1 MRRLYIRI
9 YVAMLACLVVFALC
23 VGLIWRT
30 MIDANGIW
38 PAAAEMAGRFAQ
50 NLLPPPSAPPHEQQ
64 AALERIGAGMPID
77 ISLFGPDHAPVAGI
91 GAPLPPPPPD
101 AHGGMHPPMHAGG
114 PGWTA
119 HLPDGRWLVVRHA
132 GLDHPPRAGL
142 GLTVIAALVL
152 LFLAVAIAVHPV
164 ARRLTRRLERLQQG
178 VETLGS
184 GDLSARVHIRGR
196 DEVAQLAAS
205 FNRAAARIEEL
216 VGAHK
221 MLLANASHELRT
233 PLTRIRMGVE
243 LMKDDPSPQRHAD
256 LERDIAEI
264 DALIEGI
271 LLSSRLDA
279 LGAAGTKEDS
289 DLLAIAAEECARYD
303 GCSVGGESVIVQAD
317 PGLLRHLLRNLVEN
331 ALRHG
336 RPPVDVTVGRENG
349 IAVLR
354 VSDHGDGIADS
365 ERETVFEPF
374 RRARGAAKGG
384 TGLGL
389 SLVRKIARLHGG
401 DARVEE
407 PGPGGLTV
415 LVTFGSEG
423 AADQQRRA

>member
-1 MRRLYIRI
+1 MRRLYFRI
-9 YVAMLACLVVFALC
+9 YAAMLASLVVFALC
-23 VGLIWRT
+23 VGFIWRT
-30 MIDANGIW
+30 MVDTKAIW
-38 PAAAEMAGRFAQ
+38 PAAGEMAGRFAQ

-64 AALERIGAGMPID
+64 AALERVGAGMPVD
-77 ISLFGPDHAPVAGI
+77 IGLFGPDGKPIAGI
-91 GAPLPPPPPD
+91 GRPLPPPPPD
-101 AHGGMHPPMHAGG
+101 AHTGMHPPMHGG
-114 PGWTA
+114 PGLTA
-119 HLPDGRWLVVRHA
+119 RLPDGRWMVVRHA
-132 GLDHPPRAGL
+132 GLDYPPRAGA
-142 GLTVIAALVL
+142 GITIIGALVL
-152 LFLAVAIAVHPV
+152 LFLAVAVAAHPV

-178 VETLGS
+178 VETLGR
-184 GDLSARVHIRGR
+184 GDLSARVHVRGH
-196 DEVAQLAAS
+196 DEIAQLAAS
-205 FNRAAARIEEL
+205 FNRAASRIEEL

-243 LMKDDPSPQRHAD
+243 LMKDDPSPQRRAA

-279 LGAAGTKEDS
+279 LGSAGTKEDT
-289 DLLAIAAEECARYD
+289 DLLALAAEECARYD
-303 GCSVGGESVIVQAD
+303 GCSVGGESAIVQAD

-336 RPPVDVTVGRENG
+336 RPPVDVTVGREAG
-349 IAVLR
+349 RAVIR
-354 VSDHGDGIADS
+354 VSDHGDGIADA
-365 ERETVFEPF
+365 EKETVFEPF

-401 DARVEE
+401 DAIIEKT
-407 PGPGGLTV
+407 GPGGLTV
-415 LVTFGSEG
+415 LVSLGNTGEQTPGS
-423 AADQQRRA
+423 